1 MIAAQHADLLD
12 EYGWML
18 GDDADHASL
27 SPAAKKAGETR
38 IAAMLFKRRL
48 RLVLY
53 WRKLGRNRSPKHDE
67 PPSVTP
73 PPTLRSIDGGF
84 AIICNMPKHLPPFRE
99 EIAIL
104 RALLGQEI
112 DAILFGND

>member
-18 GDDADHASL
+18 GGDAEHASL
-27 SPAAKKAGETR
+27 SPAGRKMGETR

-53 WRKLGRNRSPKHDE
+53 WRKLGRIRSPKHDE
-67 PPSVTP
+67 PLSVTP
-73 PPTLRSIDGGF
+73 LPTLRSIDGGF
-84 AIICNMPKHLPPFRE
+84 AIICNLPKHFPPFRE
-99 EIAIL
+99 EVAIL
-104 RALLGQEI
+104 RALLGEEI
-112 DAILFGND
+112 DAILFGTD